1 MTFGIQNEVSD
12 YYQPARPVP
21 ATGLSAAYMERVEV
35 TQMRER
41 LLGHRPQQLKTRSA
55 ADFLKKRHPSAAQA

>member
-12 YYQPARPVP
+12 YYQPARPVA

-41 LLGHRPQQLKTRSA
+41 LLGQQLKTRSA
-55 ADFLKKRHPSAAQA
+55 ADFLKKRHPSPVQA